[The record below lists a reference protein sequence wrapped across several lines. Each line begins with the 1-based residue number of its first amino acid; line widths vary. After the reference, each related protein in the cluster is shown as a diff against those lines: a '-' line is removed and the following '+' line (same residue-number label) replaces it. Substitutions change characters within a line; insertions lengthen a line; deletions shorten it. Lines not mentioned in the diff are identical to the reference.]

1 MDARGMYQ
9 YLDIYLQHARRKQRA
24 AEFPG
29 RAQLFFF
36 FFLWLQ
42 CCKIFTASL
51 AAFLVSVLAAAQ
63 PPAIPANEN
72 IFVAW
77 ER

>member
-1 MDARGMYQ
+1 MQGENKEQ
-9 YLDIYLQHARRKQRA
+9 PNSLEGLS
-24 AEFPG
+24 F
-29 RAQLFFF
+29 FFF